1 MSIAKLHG
9 VAKAVFPNFF
19 PSRKIFIPEGQLL
32 YAASKGT
39 CLDTRLPLSTCC
51 SSCWNLGRFLEEKS
65 LQSKRSRQQ
74 RHFSALGWSWRTVH
88 TIKTTVSFCSHFV
101 KLDKVAESRR
111 FDEKIDALDLLIETF
126 QCTWK
131 NVRRFSTTMVATL
144 LCIFVQCNMTSYR
157 LCAGLRYFAQVG
169 KPDVFIWHCPTST
182 HHVNVELFD
191 QNCNDDSDT
200 K

>member
-1 MSIAKLHG
+1 MSLWSFSG
-9 VAKAVFPNFF
+9 EESVWCPLDFVYSKASWCGQSRAYHNFF
-19 PSRKIFIPEGQLL
+19 PSIIPEGQLL

-101 KLDKVAESRR
+101 ISR
-111 FDEKIDALDLLIETF
+111 LLPLFSRDFRLNWSLKNRAKHRLKEIY
-126 QCTWK
+126 QCSELPWANFLQPK
-131 NVRRFSTTMVATL
+131 NI
-144 LCIFVQCNMTSYR
+144 C
-157 LCAGLRYFAQVG
+157 
-169 KPDVFIWHCPTST
+169 
-182 HHVNVELFD
+182 
-191 QNCNDDSDT
+191 
-200 K
+200 